1 MFSVKLHG
9 LDEMVKKLREQG
21 TKLPVREID
30 AIVKEESL
38 KVVDKLK
45 ANYQSRHIDTGN
57 LVRSIDSFKR
67 KRKGKD
73 DPYFTYYVGPR
84 FGGEFKGNQAYLL
97 EYGTVE
103 RFRANAKEGGI
114 GLSKSGKR
122 TGLKS
127 IYGAKIS
134 TGRIMPTGTI
144 RYTSDSVRD
153 EIGRELGRKIKDALI
168 KRFKGQ

>member
-45 ANYQSRHIDTGN
+45 ANYASKHVDTGT
-57 LVRSIDSFKR
+57 LVRSIDSFR
-67 KRKGKD
+67 RRRKGKD

-103 RFRANAKEGGI
+103 RFRASSKGGGI
-114 GLSKSGKR
+114 GMSKDGKR

-127 IYGAKIS
+127 IYGAKVS
-134 TGRIMPTGTI
+134 TGKITPTGII